1 MDRGAWW
8 ATVHGVTKELDMT
21 ERLNTNSQLC
31 PGLGEAASAEGSDL
45 RVVFPECSFKG
56 PLSDTL
62 CVTILSFFLHSKN
75 HNLKLS
81 CPFRKK
87 VPVGRNLLLLWPH
100 ISPEPR
106 MMPGM

>member
-31 PGLGEAASAEGSDL
+31 PGLGEAASADGSDL

-62 CVTILSFFLHSKN
+62 CNCPEFFPSQQKSQSKIVLS
-75 HNLKLS
+75 
-81 CPFRKK
+81 
-87 VPVGRNLLLLWPH
+87 V
-100 ISPEPR
+100 
-106 MMPGM
+106 